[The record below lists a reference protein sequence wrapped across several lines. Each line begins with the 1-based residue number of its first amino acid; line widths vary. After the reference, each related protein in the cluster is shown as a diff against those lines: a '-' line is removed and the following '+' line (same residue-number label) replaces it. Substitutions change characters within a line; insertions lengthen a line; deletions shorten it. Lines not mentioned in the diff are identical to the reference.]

1 MARAK
6 GEIKHFSKDELL
18 SLLEAARKGSNPLRD
33 TNILRTS
40 FVHGLRASEVGLIRV
55 SDVQL
60 SERRIFI
67 RRLKDSKGGYHPIQD
82 DEYKGLKLLVKRQE
96 EMRLPYL
103 FTSNEKVQISR
114 IRLHN
119 LIHSFAKIAGIE
131 NVNFHM
137 LRHSCGVH
145 MALNNVPTINI
156 MHWLGHRNIAN
167 TQIYTEMAA
176 SIMNEDL
183 FLDCWILK

>member
-1 MARAK
+1 MARK
-6 GEIKHFSKDELL
+6 QGEIKHFSKDELL
-18 SLLEAARKGSNPLRD
+18 SLLEAAKKGSNPLRD
-33 TNILRTS
+33 TNIIRTS
-40 FVHGLRASEVGLIRV
+40 FVHGLRASEVGLIRL
-55 SDVQL
+55 SDIQL

-67 RRLKDSKGGYHPIQD
+67 RRLKDSRGGYHPIQD
-82 DEYKGLKLLVKRQE
+82 DEYKGLKLLVKQQE
-96 EMRLPYL
+96 DMKLPYL
-103 FTSNEKVQISR
+103 FTSREKVQISR

-119 LIHSFAKIAGIE
+119 LIHSLAKTAGIE

-156 MHWLGHRNIAN
+156 MHWLGHKDISN

-183 FLDCWILK
+183 MLDCFSIR